1 MKYCFDIDGTI
12 CSNTNGHYDQAQPI
26 YERIN
31 IINKLYDEGNQIIFF
46 TARGTSTKIDW
57 KELTEKQLK
66 EWNVNFHKLIFG
78 KPEADLFIDD
88 KGISSKLFFYN

>member
-57 KELTEKQLK
+57 EELTEKQLK

-88 KGISSKLFFYN
+88 KGISDKLFFNN